1 MIAHEKSSEKALL
14 TIGYEGLDLDHFL
27 KFLVANS
34 VDVLVDV
41 REIPISRKKGF
52 SKTALSEAL
61 AEEGILYEHLKA
73 LGSPSPIRKQLKE
86 DWDYEAFFSA
96 YEDYLDEQKEALKE
110 LRRIVEAHD
119 RVCLMCFEK
128 LHKECHRSSLAT
140 RTARA
145 FRGSLSVEPVNTFVR

>member
-1 MIAHEKSSEKALL
+1 MISPAKPQHKPLL
-14 TIGYEGLDLDHFL
+14 TIGYEGLDLDRFVR
-27 KFLVANS
+27 FLVANH
-34 VDVLVDV
+34 VDILVDV

-61 AEEGILYEHLKA
+61 AKEGILYEHLKA
-73 LGSPSPIRKQLKE
+73 LGSPSPIRKQLKQ

-96 YEDYLDEQKEALKE
+96 YEEYLDEQKEALKE

-128 LHKECHRSSLAT
+128 AHDECHRSSLAD
-140 RTARA
+140 RTART
-145 FRGSLSVEPVNTFVR
+145 FRGRLSVEPVNTFVR